1 MDVTL
6 SLLYCQRKVL
16 ALGCQNPI
24 NTQLQLTKQVPLT
37 LRRVC
42 LIKQGN
48 YGIMCHLAIPLQV
61 AQMQQGHILGS
72 DENKLLLVKS
82 LTSRSPARFE
92 HRIYGRY
99 FSKGNFLDLKLC
111 ILICCVSLGK
121 YLNVNVAAS
130 VSSTVKCGL

>member
-1 MDVTL
+1 MLILFLCLKIWFSPYLT
-6 SLLYCQRKVL
+6 SY
-16 ALGCQNPI
+16 QNPI

-61 AQMQQGHILGS
+61 AQRQQGHILGS

-82 LTSRSPARFE
+82 LTSQSPAHFE

-99 FSKGNFLDLKLC
+99 FSKGNFLDLKLNYAYLFAVFLWAN
-111 ILICCVSLGK
+111 ILMSM
-121 YLNVNVAAS
+121 
-130 VSSTVKCGL
+130 